1 MTEWT
6 ASIVEERLEEAAATL
21 RRLPPVKLRGY
32 FSAWPQIIH
41 VAEDKRDWEVLVKR
55 LGPPSAQAISRM
67 EETLTWFRWLTP
79 DENRLIWLRAN
90 KASWKAFGWR
100 LGCDRTTSWRRWVY
114 ALTIISY
121 ALNRGKG
128 YQSLMQKRAL
138 LRTS

>member
-6 ASIVEERLEEAAATL
+6 ASIIEERLEEAAATL

-79 DENRLIWLRAN
+79 DENRLIWLRAE
-90 KASWKAFGWR
+90 KVSWKSICWK
-100 LGCDRTTSWRRWVY
+100 LGYSRTTAWRNWVF
-114 ALTIISY
+114 AVHKVSFMLNEAQISVRLPSSKEQ
-121 ALNRGKG
+121 A
-128 YQSLMQKRAL
+128 SA
-138 LRTS
+138 